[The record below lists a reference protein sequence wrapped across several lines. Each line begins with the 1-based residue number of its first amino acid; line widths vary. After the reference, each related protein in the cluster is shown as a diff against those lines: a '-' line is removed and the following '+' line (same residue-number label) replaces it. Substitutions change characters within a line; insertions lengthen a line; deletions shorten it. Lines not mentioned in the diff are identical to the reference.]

1 MKLQGILPAVVTPL
15 TEDGEL
21 AEGVY
26 EKLLERV
33 YSAGVD
39 GIYVA
44 GQTGEGMQ
52 LPVKLRKRL
61 AEVSVRLTPPGKQSI
76 VHVGAVATADA
87 VELARH
93 AASIHATA
101 ISSLPPPG
109 PWSFGELKEY
119 YRAVST
125 AAGIPFLVY
134 YFPEVSAAI
143 RTIEQIRELL
153 ALPNVV
159 GLKFTDFDLFRLS
172 TLTRAGATVFN
183 GRDEVL
189 CAGLLM
195 GADGG
200 IGTFYNV
207 IPSSFVEVYRLAQAG
222 EWTEARRVQDRIND
236 LIALVLRYPV
246 LAAVKQMLTWTG
258 LDAGAC
264 AGPRTA
270 TLTAEQAAALRDEL
284 RQSPY
289 PELAGE

>member
-15 TEDGEL
+15 TEDGNLVED
-21 AEGVY
+21 VY

-33 YSAGVD
+33 YAAGAD

-44 GQTGEGMQ
+44 GQTGEGFQ

-61 AEVSVRLTPPGKQSI
+61 AEISVKLTPPGKQVI
-76 VHVGAVATADA
+76 VHIGAVSTADA
-87 VELARH
+87 VDLAKH
-93 AASIHATA
+93 AAGIHATA
-101 ISSLPPPG
+101 ISSLPPAG
-109 PWSFGELKEY
+109 PWSFAELKEY
-119 YRAVST
+119 YRAVSA

-143 RTIEQIRELL
+143 RTMEQIQELL
-153 ALPNVV
+153 TLPNVV

-172 TLTRAGATVFN
+172 MLIRAGATVFN

-195 GADGG
+195 GAGGG
-200 IGTFYNV
+200 IGTFYNLT
-207 IPSSFVEVYRLAQAG
+207 PGAFAEVYRLAQAG
-222 EWTEARRVQDRIND
+222 QWTEARQVQDRIND
-236 LIALVLRYPV
+236 LIALTLRYPV

-258 LDAGAC
+258 LDVGPC

-270 TLTAEQAAALRDEL
+270 KLTAEQAASLREEL
-284 RQSPY
+284 RRSPF